1 MSWTGVLGCDMVAIN
16 CGTLCSRSMWL
27 IGGRPVHALIDGQN
41 EHFNLVQLNTLP
53 FFLPEYVFDASP
65 LSEESVDNRSTWRYH
80 GSFQQ
85 VTQQRKNW
93 METLKLIFLCK
104 RQD

>member
-53 FFLPEYVFDASP
+53 FFYLNMFSMQA
-65 LSEESVDNRSTWRYH
+65 LC
-80 GSFQQ
+80 
-85 VTQQRKNW
+85 
-93 METLKLIFLCK
+93 LKRALTTGVPGGTMGAFS
-104 RQD
+104 R